1 VGLLRIRKVIMK
13 SSGCMETGQFFA
25 MIEDS
30 KQFVQKMIAHLRN
43 TDDLKESESIKRLI
57 DDVMDFMSNVG

>member
-1 VGLLRIRKVIMK
+1 
-13 SSGCMETGQFFA
+13 METGQFFA